1 MIALLLRRHAAFLV
15 GVMILMVWTGFRF
28 DGLPFTPGARFSD
41 AVTSHFPAAL
51 HFHRSIQAGQGLPIW
66 RETILAGHPF
76 AANPLNKTAYPPQWL
91 AGVLPPVIHLNGMIL
106 VHLLIAYFGMARW
119 ARAQTLLPVPST
131 AAALAYAF
139 APRLIAHTG
148 AGHLDVLYALAWF
161 PWLMLSVQR
170 AVTAQQRRLFYALAL
185 GLAAALMLLADLRVS
200 LFALALAA
208 GYGIV
213 QWLQIRSL
221 RPVGVALT
229 AVAVM
234 LLLTLSLSL
243 PLLVWMPWLSRSGLA
258 AQEAGVFA
266 MQPAQWVGLVFA
278 PQTGSQETVAYVGLP
293 VLILAIFALVRTPRR
308 HLYWALALIT
318 ALIYALG
325 ENAGVW
331 SILTR
336 LVPALLWF
344 RVPARAWLIGTLVL
358 PLLAGYG
365 LQALMEEGRRGGGR
379 RFMILGVGL
388 ASAGGFSAISGMVP
402 AGMAVGLLTGSGLS
416 LFASAR
422 AAGKLT
428 SGRLG
433 AVALGLILIDL
444 LAFGQGWLEWRGEPA
459 WMPGEQRALA
469 EALLADDA
477 GRIYSPTYTL
487 EQQTAALYD
496 LALFG
501 GVDPFQVSAVAEA
514 VRVGGGIAETGYSI
528 TVPPL
533 IGAVDD
539 GLLVMANRDATPR
552 WDVLARWGVTHIVS
566 AYALDVD
573 DTIRV
578 GESYIYRNPD
588 PNVMAL
594 KGTIP
599 DWADGWQGLPEA
611 ADAKSYNDITALSA
625 AFSAGAFVAVLILFL
640 LIGRVRR
647 R

>member
-1 MIALLLRRHAAFLV
+1 
-15 GVMILMVWTGFRF
+15 MILMVWTGFRF
-28 DGLPFTPGARFSD
+28 DGLPFTPGAHFSD

-51 HFHRSIQAGQGLPIW
+51 HLHRSIQAGQGLPIW

-76 AANPLNKTAYPPQWL
+76 AANPLNKTAYPFQWL
-91 AGVLPPVIHLNGMIL
+91 AGVFPPLIHLNGMIL
-106 VHLLIAYFGMARW
+106 AHLLAAYFGMARW
-119 ARAQTLLPVPST
+119 ACAQQMPPAPTT
-131 AAALAYAF
+131 AAALAYAL

-161 PWLMLSVQR
+161 PWLMLAVQR
-170 AVTAQQRRLFYALAL
+170 AVTAQERRFFHALVL
-185 GLAAALMLLADLRVS
+185 GLAAALILLADVRVS
-200 LFALALAA
+200 FFALALAV

-213 QWLQIRSL
+213 QRRQVRSL

-229 AVAVM
+229 AVAIM

-243 PLLVWMPWLSRSGLA
+243 PLLIWMPWLSRSGLA

-266 MQPAQWVGLVFA
+266 MQPAQWVGLIFA
-278 PQTGSQETVAYVGLP
+278 PQTGSQETLAYVGLP
-293 VLILAIFALVRTPRR
+293 VLVLAIFALMRAPRR
-308 HLYWALALIT
+308 HLYWALALIA

-325 ENAGVW
+325 EYAGVW

-336 LVPALLWF
+336 IVPALLWF
-344 RVPARAWLIGTLVL
+344 RVPARAWLVGALVL

-365 LQALMEEGRRGGGR
+365 LQVLMDEGRRGGGR

-388 ASAGGFSAISGMVP
+388 VSAGGFSAISGMVP
-402 AGMAVGLLTGSGLS
+402 AGMAVGLLTGGGLS
-416 LFASAR
+416 LVVSAR
-422 AAGKLT
+422 AAGRLT
-428 SGRLG
+428 SVRLG
-433 AVALGLILIDL
+433 MAALGFILIDL
-444 LAFGQGWLEWRGEPA
+444 LAFGHGWLEWRDEQT
-459 WMPGEQRALA
+459 WMPDEQRTLA

-501 GVDPFQVSAVAEA
+501 GVDPFQIAAVAEA
-514 VRVGGGIAETGYSI
+514 VRAGGGIAETGYNI

-539 GLLVMANRDATPR
+539 GALALANRDATPR

-566 AYALDVD
+566 AYALDSGEA
-573 DTIRV
+573 IRI
-578 GESYIYRNPD
+578 GASHIYRNPD
-588 PNVMAL
+588 PDVMAL
-594 KGTIP
+594 KRTIP

-611 ADAKSYNDITALSA
+611 ADVKFYNAVTAFSA
-625 AFSAGAFVAVLILFL
+625 ALSAGAFVGILILLL
-640 LIGRVRR
+640 LIGRARR